1 MKEISIKHEYKTETY
16 ENVEIKKIKWLI
28 DSLAEIYSYKAV
40 EVAIDKIYKK
50 S

>member
-1 MKEISIKHEYKTETY
+1 MKEISIKYEFKNESY
-16 ENVEIKKIKWLI
+16 ENVEKKKIKWLI
-28 DSLAEIYSYKAV
+28 DSLAEIHSYKAV